1 MKPVVI
7 GIAGG
12 TGSGKTTVTT
22 AIRKQIADKVTLIT
36 QDAYYKNYPDLS
48 YEERCKINYDHPE
61 TFDTELL
68 IKHIKS
74 LKNTVPIS
82 MPVYDYENHLRTE
95 EIEPKKPAPIIII
108 EGILIFESPHLRD
121 LMDIRIFVDT
131 DADIRILRR
140 IERDINERGRSL
152 NSVIQQ
158 YRTTV
163 QPMHIEFVEPTKRY
177 ADIIIPEGG
186 YNTIAIDMI
195 VAKIKSII
203 QVKK

>member
-12 TGSGKTTVTT
+12 TGSGKTTVTN
-22 AIRKQIADKVTLIT
+22 AIRKQIADNVTLIT
-36 QDAYYKNYPDLS
+36 QDSYYKNYPDLS
-48 YEERCKINYDHPE
+48 YKDRCKINYDHPE
-61 TFDTELL
+61 SFDTELL
-68 IKHIKS
+68 IKHIES
-74 LKNTVPIS
+74 LKNNVPIS
-82 MPVYDYENHLRTE
+82 MPVYDYENHLRTKKT
-95 EIEPKKPAPIIII
+95 EPKKPSPIIII
-108 EGILIFESPHLRD
+108 EGILIFESPQLRN

-177 ADIIIPEGG
+177 ADLIIPEGG

-203 QVKK
+203 KVKK